1 MCFYVYS
8 VCFDDSKRA
17 DNRGDW
23 AIVNRYTCVHVIC
36 IANYRRSKLWFFR
49 LLLSRIWPR
58 IMSLNGLI
66 IWNNHLITYKLN
78 VWYKRYCFDLDGILS
93 RKLHWAWQNET
104 SQCFSGLL
112 FSLFLLSKNIIWI
125 WNRYLLMINIYP
137 KCRISAKNLQFQ
149 MCAKENRKYH
159 ILKGKTFN
167 EKSQEFLRIRQI
179 RSF

>member
-78 VWYKRYCFDLDGILS
+78 VWYKRYKRYCFDLDGILS
-93 RKLHWAWQNET
+93 RKLHWAWQIRD
-104 SQCFSGLL
+104 FSML
-112 FSLFLLSKNIIWI
+112 FWAFIFAFLSFEKYYMNMKQIFVDDKYLSKM
-125 WNRYLLMINIYP
+125 WNFS
-137 KCRISAKNLQFQ
+137 KKFAISNVCQ
-149 MCAKENRKYH
+149 RK
-159 ILKGKTFN
+159 
-167 EKSQEFLRIRQI
+167 
-179 RSF
+179 